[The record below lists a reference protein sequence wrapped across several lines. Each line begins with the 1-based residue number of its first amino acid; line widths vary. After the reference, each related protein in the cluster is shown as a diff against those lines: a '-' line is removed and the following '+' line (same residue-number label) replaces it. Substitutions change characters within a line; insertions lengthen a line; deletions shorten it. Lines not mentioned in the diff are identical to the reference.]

1 MLTALDLDLTGKLV
15 TQCSS
20 TLTASN
26 LHVQNLFKFDTCIT
40 YFTFMNTYI
49 KVGMAFFFLE
59 SSIGFRSLKSNKL
72 QTDSTPPHT
81 LELNPL
87 SNPCLFYGGRSI

>member
-1 MLTALDLDLTGKLV
+1 MHSVFHIHEHLYKNWYG
-15 TQCSS
+15 
-20 TLTASN
+20 
-26 LHVQNLFKFDTCIT
+26 I
-40 YFTFMNTYI
+40 
-49 KVGMAFFFLE
+49 FFLE

-87 SNPCLFYGGRSI
+87 SNHGAYVSGTTCLFYGGRSI